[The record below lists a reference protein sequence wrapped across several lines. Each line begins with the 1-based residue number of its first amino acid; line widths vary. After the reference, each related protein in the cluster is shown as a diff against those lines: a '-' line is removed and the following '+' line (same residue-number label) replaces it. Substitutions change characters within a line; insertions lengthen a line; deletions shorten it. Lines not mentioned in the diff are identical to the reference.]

1 MGFKYFSISA
11 AFFFL
16 MSCAGGS
23 TTSENKDTKEE
34 EEDLYPIYVF
44 LEDIMKKEGAEQLS
58 SIASDIVYIPLE
70 TNNNSLLK
78 DIKYIAY
85 LGNKYV
91 VSDAFSIYLFDNE
104 GKFIK
109 QVARQGGGPADFPSA
124 VFYIIVDPKT
134 KNFYVSVT
142 KKILK
147 FDENANYKGNIKI
160 DEDDAFLKGVFTDNN
175 TMVLGLTNYVWT
187 LGDTTTIY
195 NAIEVDTQGNVLKK
209 YINNSPRYS
218 EVVRRPLMTPVTSIY
233 TFKNETRIFDWGHDT
248 IYSIVNDTIF
258 PYAILDLGVNK
269 TNYNP
274 DFSNIEPS
282 KLNEMLESFNG
293 HAIANVFENDV
304 FLFMYLTEKG
314 ISRNEINCIYNKR
327 TKELKLLKD
336 NAFINDLDGGISFFP
351 KKALNDNEFFNWKSA
366 ETFREEILSKDYNT
380 QKAKYGDRFEKTYQL
395 AKSLK
400 DDDNPVI
407 VIAKK

>member
-1 MGFKYFSISA
+1 MGKTFFSILA
-11 AFFFL
+11 TFIL
-16 MSCAGGS
+16 MSCVGGS
-23 TTSENKDTKEE
+23 TTTGNNDTKEE
-34 EEDLYPIYVF
+34 EEDQSPIYVF
-44 LEDIMKKEGAEQLS
+44 LEDIMKKEGTEPLS

-78 DIKYIAY
+78 DIKYIVS

-109 QVARQGGGPADFPSA
+109 QVARQGGGPADFSSV

-134 KNFYVSVT
+134 KNFYLSAER
-142 KKILK
+142 KILK
-147 FDENANYKGNIKI
+147 FDENANYKGLIKI
-160 DEDDAFLKGVFTDNN
+160 DEDDSFLTGAFTDNN

-195 NAIEVDTQGNVLKK
+195 NSIEVDTQGNVLKK

-218 EVVRRPLMTPVTSIY
+218 EVVRRPLMSHVTSIY
-233 TFKNETRIFDWGHDT
+233 TFKNETRVFDWGHDT

-258 PYAILDLGVNK
+258 PYAILDLGKNK

-282 KLNEMLESFNG
+282 KLYEMLESFNG
-293 HAIANVFENDV
+293 HAIANVFENDD

-336 NAFINDLDGGISFFP
+336 NVFLNDLDGGISFFP
-351 KKALNDNEFFNWKSA
+351 KKALNENEFFNWKSA
-366 ETFREEILSKDYNT
+366 EKFKEEILSKDYDA
-380 QKAKYGDRFEKTYQL
+380 QKAKYGDRFEKAYQL

-400 DDDNPVI
+400 DDDNPI
-407 VIAKK
+407 MVIAKK